1 MTFSTGKGSQSTR
14 KCQKSTKELFYR
26 TKNFWVFSTFSKKSE
41 KMQKMTIFLIKKS
54 QSEKCQKSKKSH
66 EWAIRIFAFLTQKV
80 NFEDPSVQLKFLQIS
95 YG

>member
-1 MTFSTGKGSQSTR
+1 MGQKMGKNGRFWNLGGRKSWKKMTFSTGKGSQSTR

-66 EWAIRIFAFLTQKV
+66 E
-80 NFEDPSVQLKFLQIS
+80 
-95 YG
+95 